1 MNTLM
6 VGFARERIT
15 PDKPVH
21 MAGYGYRKGLSL
33 GVHDD
38 LYANAVAFSNGIETV
53 LVLATDLVSFD
64 LEGNSEFKGAI
75 RAATGLALD
84 SIITN
89 TSHTHAGPMVV
100 RNAYQPF
107 EAAYF
112 GSLLVTCAQ
121 AARRALATLSPTTL
135 QVGAAPLDIGKNR
148 RFRTSEGAVAMIPN
162 PAGQTLPE
170 VTVWRFQRAC
180 GEDVVLWTAPI
191 HGVVMHEDNLLIS
204 AEWMGAA
211 VRDVEAGQPG
221 LKAVFLQGCCGDQN
235 PYRELNSFD
244 QVDAIGRTA
253 GQAIR
258 TALQDVYEVVTLP
271 LVNRY
276 AEVSLPVDQEKLP
289 LDPVLIPDG
298 PRPQRPPRDHQLLPL
313 HGLRLGDAL
322 LVGMAGEPFVEY
334 AYYGRSVSPA
344 VSTMILG
351 YTDSTINYLP
361 TAQAYREGGY
371 EPGAWI
377 WYPEGKPWLPS
388 IEGIL
393 KGALSAMINDLW
405 KEG

>member
-1 MNTLM
+1 MTQLM
-6 VGFARERIT
+6 VGFARARIT

-21 MAGYGYRKGLSL
+21 MAGYGYRNKLNL
-33 GVHDD
+33 AVRDN
-38 LYANAVAFSNGIETV
+38 LYANAIAFTNGAETV
-53 LVLATDLVSFD
+53 LILATDLVSFD
-64 LEGNSEFKGAI
+64 LEGNTELKGAI
-75 RAATGLALD
+75 RAATGLALN

-112 GSLLVTCAQ
+112 GSLLVNCAQ
-121 AARRALATLSPTTL
+121 VARQALATLSPATL
-135 QVGAAPLDIGKNR
+135 HVGAAPLDIGKNR
-148 RFRTSEGAVAMIPN
+148 RFRTSEGVVAMVPN
-162 PAGQTLPE
+162 PVGQTLPE
-170 VTVWRFQRAC
+170 VTVWRFKRAC
-180 GEDVVLWTAPI
+180 GEDVLLWSAPI

-204 AEWMGAA
+204 GEWMGAA
-211 VRDVEAGQPG
+211 VRNVEAAQPG
-221 LKAVFLQGCCGDQN
+221 VKAVFLQGCCGDQN

-244 QVDAIGRTA
+244 QVDAIGCTA

-258 TALQDVYEVVTLP
+258 VALRDSREVAALP

-276 AEVSLPVDQEKLP
+276 TEVSLPVDQDKLP
-289 LDPVLIPDG
+289 PDPALIPGG
-298 PRPQRPPRDHQLLPL
+298 PRPQRPPRDHQNVPL

-322 LVGMAGEPFVEY
+322 LAGMAGEPFVEY
-334 AYYGRSVSPA
+334 AHYGRSVSPA
-344 VSTMILG
+344 ASTMILG

-361 TAQAYREGGY
+361 TDQAYREGGY

-377 WYPEGKPWLPS
+377 WYPEGKPWLPG

-405 KEG
+405 NEG

>member
-15 PDKPVH
+15 PDRPVH
-21 MAGYGYRKGLSL
+21 MAGYGYRNGLSL

-38 LYANAVAFSNGIETV
+38 LYANAVALSNGIETV
-53 LVLATDLVSFD
+53 LILTTDLVSFD
-64 LEGNSEFKGAI
+64 LEGNNELKGAI
-75 RAATGLALD
+75 RAATGLAQE

-107 EAAYF
+107 EAVYF
-112 GSLLVTCAQ
+112 GLLLVTCAQ
-121 AARRALATLSPTTL
+121 AARQALATLSSATL
-135 QVGAAPLDIGKNR
+135 HVGAAPLDIGKNR
-148 RFRTSEGAVAMIPN
+148 RFRTSEGAVSMIPN

-170 VTVWRFQRAC
+170 VTVWRLQRAC

-211 VRDVEAGQPG
+211 VRDVETAQPS

-235 PYRELNSFD
+235 PYRELNAFD

-258 TALQDVYEVVTLP
+258 TALNGSREVAALP
-271 LVNRY
+271 LANRY
-276 AEVSLPVDQEKLP
+276 SEVSLAVDQDKLP
-289 LDPVLIPDG
+289 PEPALIPDG
-298 PRPQRPPRDHQLLPL
+298 PRPQRPPRDHQYLPL

-334 AYYGRSVSPA
+334 AYFGRSVSPA
-344 VSTMILG
+344 ASTMILG

-388 IEGIL
+388 IEGTL
-393 KGALSAMINDLW
+393 KGALSEMIHDLW
-405 KEG
+405 KEV